1 LTTFVEEHKDRFPVE
16 VICSVIN
23 FPVSTYYAAKKSTV
37 APSQRSRRDTELL
50 TVLRSLGARSNG

>member
-50 TVLRSLGARSNG
+50 PLIPNVWAK